1 MKKIVFIAIICC
13 WFPVSVFCQEF
24 AGKSLHFEDT
34 LGIRNNISKT
44 NQVFFDDV
52 DGSVLSEVEMERV
65 TGSLFVFGT
74 RILSRIKR
82 VNRKQRTTNPKA
94 VHCDIVAQNRADDLG
109 LNTSNQDG
117 SQSNYNAIKV
127 KDIYTNFP
135 QNRHT
140 QPPEGSAGY
149 VFTAYGGDMQHLET
163 YSRPAGNDDYTRYS
177 NRSYPE
183 TENAA
188 NMVPCY
194 TPPGV
199 TNQVFIPLPKRPYYE
214 RYCR

>member
-1 MKKIVFIAIICC
+1 MKKIVIIAAICC
-13 WFPVSVFCQEF
+13 WFPALVFCQEF
-24 AGKSLHFEDT
+24 AGRSLQSEDT
-34 LGIRNNISKT
+34 LSIGSNIAKP

-52 DGSVLSEVEMERV
+52 GGAVLSEIEMEQV

-74 RILSRIKR
+74 RILSRIRRFK
-82 VNRKQRTTNPKA
+82 RKQRTTNPKA

-117 SQSNYNAIKV
+117 SKSDYNRIMV

-135 QNRHT
+135 KNRHAK
-140 QPPEGSAGY
+140 PPEGSAGY

-188 NMVPCY
+188 KMVPCY

-199 TNQVFIPLPKRPYYE
+199 TNQIFIPLPKRPYYE
-214 RYCR
+214 RYYR